1 MRILAFSDIHDE
13 EIALEKLK
21 KFYDSNEFDHVFIS
35 GDITNHSV
43 SFAEDILEKFPNC
56 YLVPGNNEPLAVME
70 FLKSKKNFIHEK
82 RVELDDKLNL
92 VGFGYSNITP
102 FNTPNE
108 YSEGEIY
115 TRFGRLKIDED
126 TILLIHCPPYGFF
139 DEVRGKHIGSTS
151 IKQIIEE
158 KRPLTVLCGHV
169 HEHQGTTM
177 LGNTKIIK
185 LPAALAR
192 KACEIT
198 ITNKNTYVEYVT
210 V

>member
-21 KFYDSNEFDHVFIS
+21 KFYDINKFDHVFIS
-35 GDITNHSV
+35 GDITNRSV
-43 SFAEDILEKFPNC
+43 SFAEDILDAFPNC

-115 TRFGRLKIDED
+115 TRIGKLKIDEN

-139 DEVRGKHIGSTS
+139 DEVRGKYIGSTS
-151 IKQIIEE
+151 IKRIIEE
-158 KRPLTVLCGHV
+158 KRPLAVLCGHV
-169 HEHQGTTM
+169 HEQQGTAM